1 MPHSPPH
8 SVTSFISVPRAPI
21 HSLGQNQYRRFS
33 LIQIQVHMYVLLFG
47 EKKPHNLRIQYRY
60 FGCMAF
66 TSLLVS
72 IFKVATIV
80 INLCVSI

>member
-47 EKKPHNLRIQYRY
+47 EKKNPTIFEFSTGILDVWRLQVCWFPFLR
-60 FGCMAF
+60 
-66 TSLLVS
+66 
-72 IFKVATIV
+72 
-80 INLCVSI
+80 

>member
-47 EKKPHNLRIQYRY
+47 EKKTPQSSNSVPVFWMYGVYKFVGFH
-60 FGCMAF
+60 F
-66 TSLLVS
+66 
-72 IFKVATIV
+72 
-80 INLCVSI
+80 